1 MSAQPLDQ
9 LLGRLDGKVALIT
22 GTAGGIGLET
32 AKLLHAAGA
41 VVAGADLAPR
51 PDALDGVVD
60 PADHHRIDVSD
71 AAAVDRLVADVV
83 ARHGAID
90 IVHGNAGINVPGRL
104 HSLSVDDYRRV
115 MGVCCDANAFL
126 VRAAVPH
133 MRQRGGV
140 FVFTSS
146 ISGIAATPRS
156 PVYNMAK
163 HAMIGLAQ
171 SVAADY
177 GRQGIR
183 AVALVAG
190 PTRTPMGDQ
199 LWPEG
204 SPVREAFVRSTAV
217 GRLAEPVEQARAV
230 LFAALPG
237 NDSLTGCTITID
249 GGATGGW
256 NEMGHGMYAA
266 AAPQV
271 SA

>member
-9 LLGRLDGKVALIT
+9 LLGRLDGKVALVT
-22 GTAGGIGLET
+22 GNAGGIGLET

-41 VVAGADLAPR
+41 TVVGADLGAR
-51 PDALDGVVD
+51 PDELDGVVD
-60 PADHHRIDVSD
+60 PVDHHRIDVSD
-71 AAAVDRLVADVV
+71 PAAIDALVADVV

-104 HSLSVDDYRRV
+104 HNLSVEDYRRV

-133 MRQRGGV
+133 MRERGGGA

-146 ISGIAATPRS
+146 ICGIAATPRS

-171 SVAADY
+171 TVAADY
-177 GRQGIR
+177 GREGIR

-190 PTRTPMGDQ
+190 PTRTPMGDR

-204 SPVREAFVRSTAV
+204 SPVREAFVRTTAV
-217 GRLAEPVEQARAV
+217 GRLAEAREQARAV
-230 LFAALPG
+230 LFAVLPG
-237 NDSLTGCTITID
+237 SEYITGCTITVD

-266 AAPQV
+266 PAV